1 MIADDV
7 KITELT
13 GSLFQLY
20 LQYMRLRAKMTSNV
34 RHGAESSLKNATTK
48 TPKRTFKEIIIELRS
63 HFPGNF
69 TMMKKMPTETAAANK
84 EHSTIK

>member
-1 MIADDV
+1 MIAADV

-20 LQYMRLRAKMTSNV
+20 LQYMRLRTKMTSNV

-48 TPKRTFKEIIIELRS
+48 TLNRTFEEIIIKLRS
-63 HFPGNF
+63 HFLGNF
-69 TMMKKMPTETAAANK
+69 TMMTKMPTETAAVNK